1 MVASIDGEPASPSIV
16 EAVKLL
22 AHADQQDVA
31 YAMVGL
37 RSRPLVEAA
46 QAAARQLQLAAERLA
61 VVAACDRIA
70 VEMSAEM
77 TALRTASGAHMQ
89 APLPVADWGELIT
102 DLVPAVLRPLGV
114 LMLHDRA
121 DVSADTRSSRAAPYM
136 ASAKLS
142 QVNHSWA
149 RAVREWRRGQ
159 QCIML
164 LLRDAA
170 YLALSDALRMV
181 ARDSPLVRELFLQPQ
196 SILPIDDGDLQT
208 LRTCRALQQLSMPR
222 SDGLSTAALVEFLT
236 DDQLPQLTEVD
247 VSGIYLGYGDGEVD
261 KVFGALAL
269 RPTLRLRVGP
279 LDPLWTSSEGKPS
292 RAQLLRVDD
301 DEDGGIDARVNVSYS
316 AT

>member
-1 MVASIDGEPASPSIV
+1 
-16 EAVKLL
+16 
-22 AHADQQDVA
+22 
-31 YAMVGL
+31 
-37 RSRPLVEAA
+37 
-46 QAAARQLQLAAERLA
+46 
-61 VVAACDRIA
+61 
-70 VEMSAEM
+70 
-77 TALRTASGAHMQ
+77 
-89 APLPVADWGELIT
+89 
-102 DLVPAVLRPLGV
+102 
-114 LMLHDRA
+114 
-121 DVSADTRSSRAAPYM
+121 
-136 ASAKLS
+136 
-142 QVNHSWA
+142 
-149 RAVREWRRGQ
+149 
-159 QCIML
+159 ML

-181 ARDSPLVRELFLQPQ
+181 ARDSPLVRELFLCPQ
-196 SILPIDDGDLQT
+196 SILPIDDSDLQT

-292 RAQLLRVDD
+292 RAQLLRVND